1 MLGMHTSKEPSSGL
15 VLFNNR
21 SYQMKTGNLS
31 IHTENIFPII
41 KKFLYS
47 NQEVFLRE
55 LISNAQDAT
64 QKLKALASKGE
75 YDGELG
81 DLTIEVLLDEEA
93 KTLTIRDYG
102 LGMTA
107 AEVEEY
113 INQIAFS
120 SAEVFLEKYKDTAS
134 QIIGHF
140 GLGFYSAFMVAGKV
154 EILTRS
160 YQDAPAQRWVCE
172 GSTSFSMQADSRE
185 RRGTDVI
192 LHINEEGAEYLKAY
206 RIEEVL
212 KKYCRF
218 LPIPIRFQDQVIND
232 SEPAWTKK
240 PGELTEQ
247 DYKDFYQ
254 KLYPFQ
260 EAPLFWIHLNVDYP
274 FTLNGILY
282 FPRIR
287 PNVEMQK
294 NRIQLYSNQ
303 VFITDNVE
311 DIVPDYLSLLQGVI
325 DSPDI
330 PLNVSRSYLQTDAA
344 VRKISS
350 HISKKVADKLSE
362 LFKDDRKAYEEK
374 WESIGVFVK
383 YGMIRDNTFYERV
396 KDACLLYNTAK
407 EFYTLAEYK
416 DKVAPLQTDKDEQVV
431 YLYATDAEEQH
442 GYVAAAQKHGYDVL
456 LLDGLLDMHLIG
468 YLDHQLEKV
477 QFKRVDSDTLDKLI
491 DKGLEKASLLNEQ
504 ERETLVDLYKRVLA
518 HPNAQVQVAPLS
530 EAELPVRITRPEYL
544 RRMMDM
550 NRMGNM
556 GMDLGESYTLVI
568 NETHPLA
575 KKVLL
580 MPEGEARTALV
591 QQSYDLALLSQGLL
605 TGHRLTDFVER
616 SAAQLA

>member
-1 MLGMHTSKEPSSGL
+1 
-15 VLFNNR
+15 
-21 SYQMKTGNLS
+21 MKSGNLS

-64 QKLKALASKGE
+64 QKIKTLAGKGE
-75 YDGELG
+75 YTGELG
-81 DLTIEVLLDEEA
+81 DLTIEVLVDEEA

-140 GLGFYSAFMVAGKV
+140 GLGFYSAFMVADKV
-154 EILTRS
+154 ELVTQS
-160 YQDAPAQRWVCE
+160 WQDAPAQRWVCE
-172 GSTSFSMQADSRE
+172 GSTTFSMEDSTRD
-185 RRGTDVI
+185 RRGTDII
-192 LHINEEGAEYLKAY
+192 LHINDEGAEYLKAY

-218 LPIPIRFQDQVIND
+218 LPIPIKFQDQIIND
-232 SEPAWTKK
+232 AEPAWTKK
-240 PGELTEQ
+240 PGELTDQ

-260 EAPLFWIHLNVDYP
+260 EPPLFWIHLNVDYP

-282 FPRIR
+282 FPRIK
-287 PNVEMQK
+287 PNVEIQK

-350 HISKKVADKLSE
+350 HISKKVADKMVDLY
-362 LFKDDRKAYEEK
+362 KTDRKAYEEK

-383 YGMIRDNTFYERV
+383 YGMIRDNNFYDRV
-396 KDACLLYNTAK
+396 KEACLVYNTDMQH
-407 EFYTLAEYK
+407 YTIEEYK
-416 DKVAPLQTDKDEQVV
+416 EKVAPKQTDKDGNVV
-431 YLYATDAEEQH
+431 FLYTTQAESQH
-442 GYVAAAQKHGYDVL
+442 GYIQAAQKRGYDVL
-456 LLDGLLDMHLIG
+456 LLDGILDMHLIG
-468 YLDHQLEKV
+468 YLDHQLEKTE
-477 QFKRVDSDTLDKLI
+477 FRRVDSDTLDKLI
-491 DKGLEKASLLNEQ
+491 DKGLEKTSLLNEQ
-504 ERETLVDLYKRVLA
+504 EEQTIADLYRAVLA
-518 HPNAQVQVAPLS
+518 HSAAQVQTQALS
-530 EAELPVRITRPEYL
+530 EDDLPISITRSEHL
-544 RRMMDM
+544 RRIIDM
-550 NRMGNM
+550 NQLGAMGRDMPEN
-556 GMDLGESYTLVI
+556 YTVVI
-568 NETHPLA
+568 NSCHPLA

-580 MPEGEARTALV
+580 LPEGEERDALV
-591 QQSYDLALLSQGLL
+591 RHSYELALLTQGLL
-605 TGHRLTDFVER
+605 TGDRLTDFVAR
-616 SAAQLA
+616 NVSMMGR